1 MKKQKKYLSAIQNG
15 YVENKRYTYSLVV
28 SWKEG
33 KEKKF
38 SIHKV
43 WARELDIQEK
53 ARKIFYRIVKEKSGM
68 ILHNMQKPFEQDIH
82 NMKRKNWLFIESR
95 KWIHNQNINSFEYTY
110 CKI

>member
-33 KEKKF
+33 GEKKF

-43 WARELDIQEK
+43 GARELDIQEK

-68 ILHNMQKPFEQDIH
+68 ILHNMQKPFEQDRH
-82 NMKRKNWLFIESR
+82 TMKK
-95 KWIHNQNINSFEYTY
+95 K
-110 CKI
+110 K